1 MSFAEANY
9 SPDGTSIEGC
19 RHGNDLQTND
29 QYMEKSPDSR
39 RERQKSLG
47 SNVTNRR
54 MSLDGHIKQPI
65 GLDKNGESSAKIKI
79 NQPDWSKLKT
89 APEIEDGEGLN
100 SDSDAEREFQLAC
113 LHREAEPVLPH
124 GGFAMNCRQS
134 KPRRRSCDERLMARK
149 KPQPGKKPG
158 RTGRK
163 EKDGHVDSRGDDQSG
178 NKVHYGEGDRYVTQ
192 RNTTHQWTM
201 TSRQNDKKHT
211 SHADAKQRVTNSI
224 TVYDM
229 FDEADSEMID
239 FSQTK
244 FSDYRENVKHTTQT
258 TRRRTIACAGN
269 RRQMFMQE
277 DDHMNHQPARGEVG
291 DHIAAKC
298 DKLHDYQYRNMTA
311 PRQAKTDDRH
321 GFRTR
326 DSVIQNMSSPSCYN
340 LRSQKG
346 YETEL
351 TSTDRCEG
359 WQDARGKVVSPKPC
373 RELSHGRGRK
383 QGVGYGK
390 TRNNKPVHFAPP
402 GVNVQIQER
411 LMTPE
416 TAEEIVAATLTNVIC
431 APRKRRAAEHD
442 IPTGEKM
449 KCRAEEIE
457 GRVHTGKALG
467 NGRGEYRMDRVRK
480 RLVASAGEPR
490 AQMKKQKTGAENTA
504 NVCSRKLDKVVTRA
518 GGKPD
523 CTSTHMAV
531 PRHRPYTRSSVRAH
545 SVLSLCDTDSG
556 TQMAWES
563 TEEDDGIPHQRSTVD
578 KHAQNRVSSGHKRRD
593 LHRNNDS
600 VKVPQRFKVGSDVGD
615 SLSQRQSVST
625 GTVAQGDTRRPQAVS
640 PLFVLQNLT
649 NQDPSGPTC
658 TLSSPVKS
666 DASSSR
672 NPDESTNDS
681 MSPFPYVSPL
691 PSSNAS
697 SGVGASF
704 WSLMSLSQQA
714 KRLQSDL
721 DNVMSSS
728 EDEFPAPVKNDVL
741 SRAVRSMQQLTAPP
755 GGPNSPRRTSV
766 LSPSV
771 SGISEVSRIK

>member
-9 SPDGTSIEGC
+9 SPDGTSVEGC

-39 RERQKSLG
+39 RDRLKSLG
-47 SNVTNRR
+47 SNVMNRR
-54 MSLDGHIKQPI
+54 VSSDGNKKQPI
-65 GLDKNGESSAKIKI
+65 GESSANRKI

-89 APEIEDGEGLN
+89 APEIEDGEGMS

-113 LHREAEPVLPH
+113 LHRDAEPVLPH
-124 GGFAMNCRQS
+124 GGFTTNCRQS

-149 KPQPGKKPG
+149 KPRPRKKPR

-163 EKDGHVDSRGDDQSG
+163 DKDGHLDSRVDDQNG

-192 RNTTHQWTM
+192 RKTMHQRTM
-201 TSRQNDKKHT
+201 MSYQKDKKHT
-211 SHADAKQRVTNSI
+211 SHADAKQHVTNSI

-269 RRQMFMQE
+269 RRQLFMQE
-277 DDHMNHQPARGEVG
+277 DGHMSQPSRGEVG

-298 DKLHDYQYRNMTA
+298 DKLHAYQYRNMTA
-311 PRQAKTDDRH
+311 PKQAKTDDRR

-340 LRSQKG
+340 LRSQKVD
-346 YETEL
+346 ETHL

-359 WQDARGKVVSPKPC
+359 WQDVGGKVASPKPYH
-373 RELSHGRGRK
+373 ELSHGRGRK

-402 GVNVQIQER
+402 GVNVQNQER

-416 TAEEIVAATLTNVIC
+416 TSEEIIAATLTNVIC

-457 GRVHTGKALG
+457 GRLRTGKTLG
-467 NGRGEYRMDRVRK
+467 NGGAEYRMDRVRK
-480 RLVASAGEPR
+480 RLVASVGADEQR
-490 AQMKKQKTGAENTA
+490 SQTKKQKIGAENTG
-504 NVCSRKLDKVVTRA
+504 NVCSRKPDKVAAKA

-523 CTSTHMAV
+523 CTPTYTAV
-531 PRHRPYTRSSVRAH
+531 PRHKPYTRSSVRAH
-545 SVLSLCDTDSG
+545 RALSPCDTDSG
-556 TQMAWES
+556 TQMTWES
-563 TEEDDGIPHQRSTVD
+563 TEKHDGIPHRHSTVD
-578 KHAQNRVSSGHKRRD
+578 KHAENRVSSVSSQHKRRD

-600 VKVPQRFKVGSDVGD
+600 VKVAQRFKVGSDVGD
-615 SLSQRQSVST
+615 SRQPQCVST
-625 GTVAQGDTRRPQAVS
+625 ETVARRETRRTQS
-640 PLFVLQNLT
+640 PSSALQNIT
-649 NQDPSGPTC
+649 NQNPSDPTC
-658 TLSSPVKS
+658 TLSSPMKS
-666 DASSSR
+666 DASSSH

-697 SGVGASF
+697 SGVGTSF
-704 WSLMSLSQQA
+704 WSLISLNEQA
-714 KRLQSDL
+714 KRLQTDF
-721 DNVMSSS
+721 DDVMSSS
-728 EDEFPAPVKNDVL
+728 EDEFPVPVKNDVL
-741 SRAVRSMQQLTAPP
+741 TRAVRSMQQLTAPP